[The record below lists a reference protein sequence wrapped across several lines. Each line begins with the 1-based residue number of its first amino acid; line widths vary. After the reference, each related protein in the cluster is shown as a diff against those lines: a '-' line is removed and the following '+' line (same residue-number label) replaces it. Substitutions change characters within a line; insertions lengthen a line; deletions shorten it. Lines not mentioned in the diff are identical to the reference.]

1 MSCIISNKIFGGAMK
16 LAKTFFFIV
25 LGFAFS
31 LSAFA
36 QNEPKTVFQLNQEID
51 DYVNA
56 KARELSSQGKRITAE
71 VRDDLINEKKALA
84 KKYAEETSKRQDLE
98 GKDFYF
104 LGLLYKTAE
113 NDLKTLETMKKFLA
127 QYPPETKGDMIQ
139 SARGY
144 CVVLTARKKQM
155 AEAEQYY
162 QAWLKGEP
170 FFKAQQPG
178 MQDIL
183 AYGFFKAGDYEK
195 AIQYGQEAFD
205 LLKTLEA
212 KTSKDKRDKEQ
223 VYMNLVEV
231 LALSYK
237 KNKNS
242 DQALSILAEARARS
256 FTLPSANL
264 YRKVME
270 FVEGSGFSEKK
281 LMQKVESYP
290 SEPIPDIK
298 VTEWIGENYA
308 SLDELRGKVVLLD
321 FWATWCGPCIS
332 TFPRLRDWHKKYGEN
347 GFVIVG
353 VTKFYGNGDGKRMTK
368 LQEIDFLNEFKEKHK
383 LPYTFAV
390 AEPGED
396 SMKYGINALP
406 TTMLLDRN
414 GIVRY
419 IGIGAGDE
427 EVSNLEDMI
436 KKVIKEEPAKVA
448 SSR

>member
-1 MSCIISNKIFGGAMK
+1 MK
-16 LAKTFFFIV
+16 LAKIFIA
-25 LGFAFS
+25 LCLALN
-31 LSAFA
+31 LSIFA
-36 QNEPKTVFQLNQEID
+36 QDKTVSELSLEID
-51 DYVNA
+51 GYVNA
-56 KARELSSQGKRITAE
+56 KMRDLASQGKRITSE
-71 VRDDLINEKKALA
+71 TRDDLTRERKSLA
-84 KKYAEETSKRQDLE
+84 KKYAEEASARQNLE

-104 LGLLYKTAE
+104 LGLLYFTAE
-113 NDLKTLETMKKFLA
+113 NDVKALETFKKFLA
-127 QYPPETKGDMIQ
+127 QYPADVKGDMIQ

-144 CVVLTARKKQM
+144 GVLLSSRRKQM
-155 AEAEQYY
+155 AEAEQFY

-170 FFKAQQPG
+170 FFKVQQPS
-178 MQDIL
+178 MENL
-183 AYGFFKAGDYEK
+183 LSVGFFKAGDYEK

-212 KTSKDKRDKEQ
+212 KTPKDKRDKEQ
-223 VYMNLVEV
+223 IYMNLVEV

-242 DQALSILAEARARS
+242 DQALNILAEARARS

-264 YRKVME
+264 YRKVMD

-290 SEPIPDIK
+290 SEPIPDLRVI
-298 VTEWIGENYA
+298 EWLGENYA
-308 SLDELRGKVVLLD
+308 SLEELRGRVVLLD

-353 VTKFYGNGDGKRMTK
+353 VTKFYGNADGKPMTR
-368 LQEIDFLNEFKEKHK
+368 LQELDFLNEFKKKHK
-383 LPYTFAV
+383 LPYTFAI

-406 TTMLLDRN
+406 TTMLLDRS
-414 GIVRY
+414 GVVRY

-427 EVSNLEDMI
+427 EVSNLEGMI
-436 KKVIKEEPAKVA
+436 KKVLKEEPVKIA
-448 SSR
+448 SLH

>member
-1 MSCIISNKIFGGAMK
+1 
-16 LAKTFFFIV
+16 
-25 LGFAFS
+25 
-31 LSAFA
+31 
-36 QNEPKTVFQLNQEID
+36 
-51 DYVNA
+51 
-56 KARELSSQGKRITAE
+56 
-71 VRDDLINEKKALA
+71 
-84 KKYAEETSKRQDLE
+84 AEETSKRQDLE
-98 GKDFYF
+98 GKDYYY
-104 LGLLYKTAE
+104 LGLLFYTAE
-113 NDLKTLETMKKFLA
+113 NDVKALETMKKFLA
-127 QYPPETKGDMIQ
+127 QYPADAKGDMIQ
-139 SARGY
+139 SARSY
-144 CVVLTARKKQM
+144 IIILASRKKQM
-155 AEAEQYY
+155 IEAEQHFL
-162 QAWLKGEP
+162 AWTKGEP
-170 FFKAQQPG
+170 FFVKQQP
-178 MQDIL
+178 MLEQIL
-183 AYGFFKAGDYEK
+183 SVGFFKDGQFEK

-212 KTSKDKRDKEQ
+212 NTPQGKRDKEQ
-223 VYMNLVEV
+223 IYMNLVEV

-290 SEPIPDIK
+290 SEPIPDMK
-298 VTEWIGENYA
+298 VAEWIGQNYA

-332 TFPRLRDWHKKYGEN
+332 TFPRLREWHKKYGEN

-353 VTKFYGNGDGKRMTK
+353 VTKFYGNADGKRMSQ
-368 LQEIDFLNEFKEKHK
+368 LQEIDFLNEFKQKHK
-383 LPYTFAV
+383 LPYTFAI
-390 AEPGED
+390 AEPSED
-396 SMKYGINALP
+396 SMKYGV

-414 GIVRY
+414 GVVRY

-427 EVSNLEDMI
+427 EVQNLEDTI
-436 KKVIKEEPAKVA
+436 KKIIKEEPAKIA